1 MTFCHS
7 KQSPDV
13 AGNLTS
19 STMHP
24 LDNIIWNALSTRQTE
39 FALQF
44 GEARKFMPEVAP
56 LAGLRE
62 VTAEGYETLAEL
74 VPENGVAAVFLDE
87 DYAPQRGWTKIAGAA
102 LLQMVGIGKGQLA
115 GSNPSSDPDIVELGV
130 RDSGEMIALTQLTKP
145 GPFGPRTYELG
156 TYLGIRCQGKLVAM
170 SGERMKVP
178 GYTEVSAVCTHP
190 EHTGHGYAA
199 RLMSEVMRG
208 IRERGEIPMLHVRG
222 DNERAI
228 ALYVRLGF
236 VTRWS
241 GYFAVLRRDVVSRG

>member
-1 MTFCHS
+1 MTLCNS
-7 KQSPDV
+7 KQNLDV
-13 AGNLTS
+13 AGDLTS
-19 STMHP
+19 SSMHP

-39 FALQF
+39 FAMQF

-62 VTAEGYETLAEL
+62 PTAEGYRSLAQL
-74 VPENGVAAVFLDE
+74 VSENGVAAVFLDE
-87 DYAPQRGWTKIAGAA
+87 DYAPQPGWTKITGAS
-102 LLQMVGIGKGQLA
+102 LLQMVWMGKSGLA
-115 GSNPSSDPDIVELGV
+115 RSEVSSGPEIVELGV
-130 RDSGEMIALTQLTKP
+130 RDSAEMIALTQLTKP
-145 GPFGPRTYELG
+145 GPFGPRTHELG
-156 TYLGIRCQGKLVAM
+156 TYLGIRIEGKLVAM

-199 RLMSEVMRG
+199 RVMGEVMRG
-208 IRERGEIPMLHVRG
+208 LRERGETPMLHVRA

-228 ALYVRLGF
+228 ALYERLGF

-241 GYFAVLRRDVVSRG
+241 GYFAVVRKDGAPRG

>member
-1 MTFCHS
+1 MDFRNS
-7 KQSPDV
+7 KQNLNV
-13 AGNLTS
+13 AGKLTS
-19 STMHP
+19 STMNP
-24 LDNIIWNALSTRQTE
+24 LDNIIWSALSTRQTQ
-39 FALQF
+39 FARHF

-62 VTAEGYETLAEL
+62 PTAEGYESLAEL

-87 DYAPQRGWTKIAGAA
+87 DYAPQPGWTKVAGAA
-102 LLQMVGIGKGQLA
+102 LLQMVWIGKGQLA

-130 RDSGEMIALTQLTKP
+130 RDSAEMIELTGLTKP
-145 GPFGPRTYELG
+145 GPFGPRTHELG
-156 TYLGIRCQGKLVAM
+156 TYLGIRIEGKLVAM
-170 SGERMKVP
+170 SGERMKIP

-208 IRERGEIPMLHVRG
+208 IRERGETPMLHVRG
-222 DNERAI
+222 DNVRAI
-228 ALYVRLGF
+228 ALYERLGF

-241 GYFAVLRRDVVSRG
+241 GYFAVVRRDAVSRG